1 MRRIG
6 TAAVVAMALTTLG
19 ARRPPRPEPLL
30 RLSLPLA
37 CHLGTDCAVQNYV
50 DDDPGADAH
59 DFLCRGRTYQGH
71 NGTDFRIPS
80 LARLHAGIPVLA
92 SAAGRVLRVRDG
104 VADLSV
110 RERGVA
116 AVADEQCGNGVVL
129 DDGHGWE
136 TQYCHLARGSVRV
149 KAGQRVREG
158 ARLGLVG
165 LSGDTEFP
173 HVHLTVRKDGR
184 SIDPFSYGA
193 TPGSCGGG
201 RMLWRDR
208 IAYQSG
214 QVLVAGFTTR
224 VVTMADAQAYGPDQ
238 QPRPASDG
246 PALVAF
252 VQAIGLEKGDVQK
265 LAIVGPDAR
274 ILAASEAAPLDHDK
288 AQAIINVGRQRP
300 AGGWAPGVYQA
311 SYAVHRGGV
320 DVILRTFQI
329 AM

>member
-6 TAAVVAMALTTLG
+6 KAALAATALMALG
-19 ARRPPRPEPLL
+19 AKPRPDPVL

-37 CHLGTDCAVQNYV
+37 CRLGTDCAVQSYV
-50 DDDPGADAH
+50 DDDPGAEPH

-80 LARLHAGIPVLA
+80 LTRMHEGVPVLA
-92 SAAGRVLRVRDG
+92 SATGRVLRVRDG
-104 VADLSV
+104 VPDLSV
-110 RERGVA
+110 RERGTA
-116 AVADEQCGNGVVL
+116 AVANEECGNGIVI
-129 DDGHGWE
+129 DHGHGWE
-136 TQYCHLARGSVRV
+136 TQYCHLAKGSVRV
-149 KAGQRVREG
+149 KPGQRVRN
-158 ARLGLVG
+158 ATPIGLIG

-184 SIDPFSYGA
+184 AVDPFAYGA
-193 TPGSCGGG
+193 APGSCGGG

-214 QVLVAGFTTR
+214 KVLVAGFATR
-224 VVTMADAQAYGPDQ
+224 PIAMADAQAYGAAQ
-238 QPRPASDG
+238 KPRPTTDS

-265 LAIVGPDAR
+265 LAIIGPDAR
-274 ILAASEAAPLDHDK
+274 VVVAAEAAPLDHDK
-288 AQAIINVGRQRP
+288 AQAIVDVGRKRP

-311 SYAVHRGGV
+311 NYAIRRGGV

-329 AM
+329 VM

>member
-6 TAAVVAMALTTLG
+6 KAALAAMALIAIG
-19 ARRPPRPEPLL
+19 AKRRPEQLL

-50 DDDPGADAH
+50 DDDPGPESRDY
-59 DFLCRGRTYQGH
+59 LCRGRTYQGH
-71 NGTDFRIPS
+71 NGTDFRIS
-80 LARLHAGIPVLA
+80 NLTRMHQGVAVLA
-92 SAAGRVLRVRDG
+92 SAPGRVLRVRDG
-104 VADLSV
+104 VPDISV
-110 RERGVA
+110 RERGTA
-116 AVADEQCGNGVVL
+116 AVANEECGNGIVIEN
-129 DDGHGWE
+129 DHGWE
-136 TQYCHLARGSVRV
+136 TQYCHLAKGTVRV
-149 KAGQRVREG
+149 KPGRHVRAGTP
-158 ARLGLVG
+158 LGLVG

-184 SIDPFSYGA
+184 AIDPFAYGA

-214 QVLVAGFTTR
+214 QVLVAGFATR
-224 VVTMADAQAYGPDQ
+224 VVTMADAQIYGATQ
-238 QPRPASDG
+238 QPQPTRSS

-252 VQAIGLEKGDVQK
+252 VQAIGLEKGDIQK

-274 ILAASEAAPLDHDK
+274 AVVDSDASPLDHDK
-288 AQAIINVGRQRP
+288 AQAIVNVGRKTP
-300 AGGWAPGVYQA
+300 PGGWAPGVYQA
-311 SYAVHRGGV
+311 NYAVRRGGI

-329 AM
+329 VM